1 MGAPRPPLGSGSA
14 PGWST
19 VVSAPPLS
27 TREGPRGAACW
38 AEAGLTGASAASLP
52 VQRSP
57 SERLAP
63 PQ

>member
-1 MGAPRPPLGSGSA
+1 MGVPRPPPGSGGA

-19 VVSAPPLS
+19 MASAPPLS
-27 TREGPRGAACW
+27 IREGPRGAACW
-38 AEAGLTGASAASLP
+38 AEAGLTRASAAPHP
-52 VQRSP
+52 VKRSP